1 MVPVQEKCTTEVQ
14 VFNSAEFGSIQAVE
28 IGGEPWFV
36 ARDVAK
42 ALGYSS
48 TAAMTRSMDDDEKG
62 VQSLHTLGGDQQ
74 MRVITEAGLYA
85 AIMRSTIPQAKAF
98 RRWVTHEVIPAIR
111 RHGLYATPAAAEAML
126 ADPDAMI
133 AALQA
138 LKAERALRAEAEAQ
152 RDAMAPKALFADA
165 VAASD
170 TSILVGEMA
179 KLLKQNGV
187 DTGQKRFFEWLRANG
202 FLMKGGTSK
211 NMPTQRSME
220 LGLFEIKERTVSNPD
235 GTVRITKTPKV
246 TGKGQVYFTNLL
258 VAEAN

>member
-1 MVPVQEKCTTEVQ
+1 MPTETDCTTEVQ
-14 VFNSAEFGSIQAVE
+14 VFNNSEFGSIQAVE
-28 IGGEPWFV
+28 VDGQPWFV
-36 ARDVAK
+36 AAPVAK
-42 ALGYSS
+42 ALGYRMASD
-48 TAAMTRSMDDDEKG
+48 MTRRLDDDERG
-62 VQSLHTLGGDQQ
+62 TRSVRTPGGRQSVS
-74 MRVITEAGLYA
+74 VITEAGLYSA
-85 AIMRSTIPQAKAF
+85 VLGSKLPQAKAF

-111 RHGLYATPAAAEAML
+111 RRGLYATPAAAEAML

-138 LKAERALRAEAEAQ
+138 LKAERAKVAELEASNAE
-152 RDAMAPKALFADA
+152 MAPKALFADA

>member
-1 MVPVQEKCTTEVQ
+1 MHPAANECTTQVQ
-14 VFNSAEFGSIQAVE
+14 VFSNEEFGAVRALQ
-28 IGGEPWFV
+28 ISGEPWFSAV
-36 ARDVAK
+36 DVCRV
-42 ALGYSS
+42 LEIGNPSQ
-48 TAAMTRSMDDDEKG
+48 AMTRLDGDE
-62 VQSLHTLGGDQQ
+62 VTLISNEGS
-74 MRVITEAGLYA
+74 RESNYVSEPGLYSLILGSRKPEA
-85 AIMRSTIPQAKAF
+85 RAF
-98 RRWVTHEVIPAIR
+98 KRWVTHEVIPAIR
-111 RHGLYATPAAAEAML
+111 RRGLYATPAAAEAML

-138 LKAERALRAEAEAQ
+138 LKAERAKAAELEASNAE
-152 RDAMAPKALFADA
+152 MAPKALFADA